1 MVANNGKDL
10 GDAIRREEPHIEL
23 EGELAAQV
31 KRLVRLNAVLWVFC
45 LAALAV
51 AVAAVMQMPATAGLS
66 GIAGLA
72 AGSSASAV
80 IDVDTV
86 VTAVTIAIAGGGIGT
101 LNMLRRYRLEERK
114 DGRIIL
120 HLKK

>member
-1 MVANNGKDL
+1 MIANNGKDL
-10 GDAIRREEPHIEL
+10 GDAIRQEEPHIEL

-31 KRLVRLNAVLWVFC
+31 KKLIRLNAVLWVFC

-51 AVAAVMQMPATAGLS
+51 TVAAVMQMPTTAGLS

-80 IDVDTV
+80 IGADTV
-86 VTAVTIAIAGGGIGT
+86 VTAVTVAIAGGGIGT

-120 HLKK
+120 YLKK